1 MDNNMMDAKTLAY
14 INLYAVLGSLKY
26 LCELSPE
33 AKKLAGCRPVSIG
46 FDVHGGPAAT
56 LTVGEGCCTLTE
68 GVGSCDIKLPFRSAE
83 KFNGM
88 IAGTVTPIPTKGL
101 TKVGFLTGRF
111 TKLTN
116 LLTRYLKP
124 TPEDLKNEH
133 FFHVSTVLMFRL
145 IVAAAAQ
152 IGNHDKVGRFCA
164 KYIVDGNIRV
174 AIAGGPVAYLA
185 ARGGHLTAV
194 QTEPETMLSSMEFG
208 SIPVARALFEGTESS
223 FELICAGQV
232 RMTGMLLQLDNLN
245 RILDRVGLYLA

>member
-152 IGNHDKVGRFCA
+152 IGNHAALAGKPGGKTQRLKGLLYPKGCSGSKAGGRVNLQKLCRLLP
-164 KYIVDGNIRV
+164 GEIRV
-174 AIAGGPVAYLA
+174 
-185 ARGGHLTAV
+185 
-194 QTEPETMLSSMEFG
+194 E
-208 SIPVARALFEGTESS
+208 SIQHQYVPPKIR
-223 FELICAGQV
+223 
-232 RMTGMLLQLDNLN
+232 
-245 RILDRVGLYLA
+245 